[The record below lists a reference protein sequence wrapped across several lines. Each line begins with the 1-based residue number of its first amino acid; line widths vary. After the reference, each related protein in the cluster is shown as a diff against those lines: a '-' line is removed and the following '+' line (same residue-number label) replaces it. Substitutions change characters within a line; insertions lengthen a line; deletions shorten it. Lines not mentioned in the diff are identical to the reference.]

1 MPLLKVVLKQIQH
14 LFNCVL
20 GEKMLEQVMW
30 LWDRQNCKHLKVQI
44 GINLTVGQE
53 QLLWGNLGN
62 YFN

>member
-1 MPLLKVVLKQIQH
+1 MPLLKVVLNQIQH

-20 GEKMLEQVMW
+20 GGKLPEQVMW
-30 LWDRQNCKHLKVQI
+30 LWDRHNCEDLKVQVCV
-44 GINLTVGQE
+44 NLTVGQE